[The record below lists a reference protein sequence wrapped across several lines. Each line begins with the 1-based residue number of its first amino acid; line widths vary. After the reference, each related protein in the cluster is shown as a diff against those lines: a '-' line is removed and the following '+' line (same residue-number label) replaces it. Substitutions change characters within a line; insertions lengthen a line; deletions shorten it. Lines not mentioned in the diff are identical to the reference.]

1 MKCYKNTGYSF
12 PSISDAPTCV
22 CTQEH
27 RQSEHNLIVTQRKCA
42 ATTCHHNIKYKR
54 TYSTRHLHAQVCA
67 LTHTASSS
75 ILLGVYC

>member
-1 MKCYKNTGYSF
+1 MLCYINTGYCF

-27 RQSEHNLIVTQRKCA
+27 CQSEHNLIVTQRKCA

-54 TYSTRHLHAQVCA
+54 K
-67 LTHTASSS
+67 
-75 ILLGVYC
+75 I